1 MSLSSH
7 IPQPPLPTF
16 LDDVSDKKLP
26 ALKKLDSWVDLGG
39 DDQVSSHALVRS
51 GELKKLNEYGQNQVR
66 TFVLFGDGHIDYFKD
81 KIMYRGS
88 LQLTKDSQI
97 IVTDQTPRKSS
108 KSDTILLPR
117 GATKVEAPGTI
128 VSQNGSG

>member
-1 MSLSSH
+1 
-7 IPQPPLPTF
+7 
-16 LDDVSDKKLP
+16 
-26 ALKKLDSWVDLGG
+26 VDLGE
-39 DDQVSSHALVRS
+39 DQISSHNLVRS

-81 KIMYRGS
+81 KIMFRGS

-117 GATKVEAPGTI
+117 GTKVVEAPTTI